1 MKSKTSFFNRTV
13 FKKKCDPVLADL
25 GMLSVIW
32 DGKSAG
38 AAVVASA
45 ATDGHDCL
53 C

>member
-13 FKKKCDPVLADL
+13 LKKCDPVLADL